1 MSDAAPHAIVVIDF
15 MDTINHGDVERL
27 LSLMTDG
34 HVMRVLDEPPVRGK
48 DALRNAWRG
57 YFAAF
62 PRYRV
67 YVDRIAVE
75 GDRVAV
81 LGHTTGSH
89 LGLPD
94 EEESQLSVIWTADV
108 RDERVASWNILE
120 DSPQTRRELGLT

>member
-1 MSDAAPHAIVVIDF
+1 MPDAAPHAIVVIDF
-15 MDTINHGDVERL
+15 MDTINHADVERL

-34 HVMRVLDEPPVRGK
+34 HVMRILDEPPMSGR
-48 DALRNAWRG
+48 DALRSAWRG
-57 YFAAF
+57 YFEAF

-94 EEESQLSVIWTADV
+94 EEESQLPLIWTADV
-108 RDERVASWNILE
+108 RDERLESWNILE
-120 DSPQTRRELGLT
+120 DSVELRRALGLA